1 MYLICGDPALRE
13 ELIRKLGH
21 SENELSNKLFTSFSV
36 LPSIGNVAVVV
47 NDISD
52 GNLCLVIRYLL
63 ANAEKNLKLAVVK
76 RSWDDTDNQNL
87 DEAIRT
93 EFRRAHEEIERAA
106 QKVSRLPPGS
116 WKNDRMEQL
125 KEWQTVPSMKY
136 AMFTLGDGIY
146 AALEKFFDGVVQF
159 FVNDNSEA
167 SLRTKP
173 PVLHWTPLPL
183 DSELQLLIRVSFPLT
198 GPDNSTFV
206 DIRRSLRDYSNSPY
220 EWTEGI
226 LLNDE
231 PVRLHL
237 ERVSPTRIE
246 LAARLC
252 LDELEEEHITSPSRL
267 LWPYI
272 ALALKNTVNHLD
284 EHKYL
289 QYSLELIPYGSCF
302 FDTPIQARVFD
313 FSQFMGTAYEYNK
326 VAFRYNEKLYNVHL
340 DALFPDRPFS
350 SLSQLLAMEIPHPK
364 RSEPTSESPD
374 IFRQNNGEAN
384 LKDNCISGLHVS
396 HNKGRRVSFGSIK
409 LMNESNSPAK
419 NVDDYVDAMLKQ
431 TMDHLVL

>member
-63 ANAEKNLKLAVVK
+63 AN
-76 RSWDDTDNQNL
+76 
-87 DEAIRT
+87 
-93 EFRRAHEEIERAA
+93 FRRAHEEIERAA

-246 LAARLC
+246 LSARLC

-289 QYSLELIPYGSCF
+289 QYSVC
-302 FDTPIQARVFD
+302 
-313 FSQFMGTAYEYNK
+313 
-326 VAFRYNEKLYNVHL
+326 
-340 DALFPDRPFS
+340 
-350 SLSQLLAMEIPHPK
+350 
-364 RSEPTSESPD
+364 
-374 IFRQNNGEAN
+374 
-384 LKDNCISGLHVS
+384 
-396 HNKGRRVSFGSIK
+396 
-409 LMNESNSPAK
+409 SN
-419 NVDDYVDAMLKQ
+419 
-431 TMDHLVL
+431 